1 MTKEKFFVGIKNPIV
16 VRRLLLNSSKDV
28 LDALK
33 DYESFERL
41 KETKVKHV
49 IELKKILDEILV
61 LNKKLK
67 SHLPKSP
74 GKMGYKK
81 VVKKKGKATRP
92 KKMKGVASKLD
103 ALEQELSNVES
114 RLKSLE

>member
-1 MTKEKFFVGIKNPIV
+1 MTKEKFYVGIKNPTA

-41 KETKVKHV
+41 KDAKVKYTV
-49 IELKKILDEILV
+49 ELKRIIDEVLV

-67 SHLPKSP
+67 NHLPKSP
-74 GKMGYKK
+74 GKMGLKSSIKK
-81 VVKKKGKATRP
+81 TVKKAHS

-103 ALEQELSNVES
+103 ALEQELSTVET